1 MPNIQLSYLYR
12 DSGNYKN
19 FGSVVFVNS
28 SNNELSIVEKHIKS
42 RLFDGCWF
50 YAHHWQLP
58 DLRFFDVNDSDPT
71 WHEFESVDYTDEP
84 ASTALSLEEFMSL
97 IEKLARPVV

>member
-1 MPNIQLSYLYR
+1 MPNIKLSYLYR

-19 FGSVVFVNS
+19 FGAVVFANTS
-28 SNNELSIVEKHIKS
+28 QIELSIVEKRIKNA
-42 RLFDGCWF
+42 LIDDCWF

-58 DLRFFDVNDSDPT
+58 NLRFNNITESDAT

-84 ASTALSLEEFMSL
+84 ANSALSLEEFMSL
-97 IEKLARPVV
+97 IEKPAQPIV